1 MTMQRLAAF
10 SFGLLFLPFSA
21 DAALMYID
29 PPQGQYG
36 RGDTFML
43 SVRLEPEDECVNAAH
58 VEVAYPKETLRAV
71 DFSRGDSI
79 FSLWVEEPK
88 IDLERGV
95 VTFSG
100 GIPGGY
106 CGRIKGDPVLT
117 NVLGKI
123 VFTAINTDESE
134 ARVALT
140 ESSVAYLNDGGGTL
154 APLSRAEALFQL
166 ATTAQTSGNPW
177 LTEVGEDAIPPEAFT
192 IEIQSTRD
200 VFDGHY
206 YAVFSTL
213 DKQSGIDH
221 YEIFEKD
228 VWKPVTSPH
237 RLYDQSLRSGVQ
249 IKAIDKAGNERFG
262 EYVEGSAPP
271 RLAWPVAEYALIAL
285 FICAVIGWFVFGFH
299 RRKPEAVETPPSE
312 PQA

>member
-1 MTMQRLAAF
+1 MAMRRLAVLSIGF
-10 SFGLLFLPFSA
+10 IFLPAYA

-29 PPQGQYG
+29 PPEGQYG
-36 RGDTFML
+36 RGDTFIL
-43 SVRLEPEDECVNAAH
+43 SVRLEPEEECVNAAH
-58 VEVAYPKETLRAV
+58 VEVAYPKESLRAV

-117 NVLGKI
+117 NILGKI

-134 ARVALT
+134 ARVTFT
-140 ESSVAYLNDGGGTL
+140 ESSAAYLHDGTGAL
-154 APLSRAEALFQL
+154 APLSRAEALFRL
-166 ATTAQTSGNPW
+166 ATTSQTAGNPW
-177 LTEVGEDAIPPEAFT
+177 LAEVGEDTVPPEAFT
-192 IEIQSTRD
+192 IEIQSTRG

-206 YAVFSTL
+206 YAVFSTV
-213 DKQSGIDH
+213 DKQSGMDH

-228 VWKPVTSPH
+228 VWKPVTSPYK
-237 RLYDQSLRSGVQ
+237 LYDQSLRSGVQ
-249 IKAIDKAGNERFG
+249 IKAVDKAGNERIG

-285 FICAVIGWFVFGFH
+285 FIAAIIGWFVFGFH
-299 RRKPEAVETPPSE
+299 RRKPDAVEAPPSA

>member
-1 MTMQRLAAF
+1 MRRFAAL
-10 SFGLLFLPFSA
+10 SLGLVFLPLSA
-21 DAALMYID
+21 DAALMYLD
-29 PPQGQYG
+29 PPEGRYG
-36 RGDTFML
+36 RGDTFIL
-43 SVRLEPEDECVNAAH
+43 SVRLEPESECVNAAH
-58 VEVAYPKETLRAV
+58 VEVAYQKELLRAV

-117 NVLGKI
+117 NILGKI

-134 ARVALT
+134 ARITLT
-140 ESSVAYLNDGGGTL
+140 ESSLAYLNDGSGTL
-154 APLSRAEALFQL
+154 APLSRAEAVFLL
-166 ATTAQTSGNPW
+166 ATTSQTTGNPW
-177 LTEVGEDAIPPEAFT
+177 LTEVGEDDVPPEAFT
-192 IEIQSTRD
+192 VEIQSTRG

-206 YAVFSTL
+206 YAVFSTV

-228 VWKPVTSPH
+228 AWKPVTSPYK
-237 RLYDQSLRSGVQ
+237 LYDQSLHSGVQ
-249 IKAIDKAGNERFG
+249 IKAIDKAGNERLG
-262 EYVEGSAPP
+262 EYIEGSAPP
-271 RLAWPVAEYALIAL
+271 RLAWPVAEYVLIAL
-285 FICAVIGWFVFGFH
+285 FVCAVIGWFVFGFH
-299 RRKPEAVETPPSE
+299 RRKPDAGETPPAES
-312 PQA
+312 QA